1 MAKGS
6 VRQNDTISTYV
17 ETLAL
22 RYVLDLLSIP
32 QERYTGRTV
41 TTGATSSNVLG
52 LACARQAVAA
62 RALHADYDIAEDGFP
77 NIQIDVLCTGAH
89 ASIQKAASLVGIGR
103 KHCVDLTRNDPEW
116 LVAFDLELLEQ
127 RLAEAQKE
135 GRGAIVCP
143 SYGEVNTVRDI
154 LVVCSVSQLTHLQ
167 GAFTPDMPRIRELCD
182 QYGAWMHLDAG
193 VLSDLFRG
201 AG

>member
-1 MAKGS
+1 MVHLPVSQRMKDLQQMAKGS

-41 TTGATSSNVLG
+41 TTGATSSNILG

-62 RALHADYDIAEDGFP
+62 RALHANYDIAEDGFP
-77 NIQIDVLCTGAH
+77 NIQIDVLCAGAH

-103 KHCVDLTRNDPEW
+103 KHCVDLTRDDPEQ

-127 RLAEAQKE
+127 RLAEGKKI

-143 SYGEVNTVRDI
+143 SYGEVNTV
-154 LVVCSVSQLTHLQ
+154 C
-167 GAFTPDMPRIRELCD
+167 PPRGP
-182 QYGAWMHLDAG
+182 QPAA
-193 VLSDLFRG
+193 SS
-201 AG
+201 